1 VKAGVKT
8 LRKPAKTPAVQHE
21 TIPISQIPEAVLVKA
36 TFSPKPRVARKRQV
50 PRAEK
55 IKVMIVDDDVRIA
68 ETSARLLGLFGYEC
82 YAVYNVADA
91 LACAES
97 FTPDVVLSDVIMD
110 GMNGVELC
118 QEIKHLLPEC
128 RILLLSGHVPT
139 AHSLMEDSNKR
150 GFNFELLAKPL
161 RPQELVSKIES
172 LFGGACAPGRTHLG
186 TSVL

>member
-1 VKAGVKT
+1 MRKA
-8 LRKPAKTPAVQHE
+8 AKTPSVQHE
-21 TIPISQIPEAVLVKA
+21 TIPMSQIPQTVLMKA
-36 TFSPKPRVARKRQV
+36 TLSPKPRAARKRQV
-50 PRAEK
+50 SLAEKK
-55 IKVMIVDDDVRIA
+55 IKVMIVDDDARIA
-68 ETSARLLGLFGYEC
+68 ETSARLLGRFGYEC
-82 YAVYNVADA
+82 YAVYNPADA

-97 FTPDVVLSDVIMD
+97 FSPDVVLSDVIMG

-150 GFNFELLAKPL
+150 GFNFELVAKPL